1 MHRALASLALTALL
15 AAAPSLALAT
25 SLPFGSAH
33 ALVMDEATGEV
44 LMAKDADTQAP
55 IASITKL
62 VTAMVVIDAGLD
74 LQAPIEIDVA
84 DMDTF
89 KHTRA
94 GLPVG
99 AVLERGALL
108 ELALIASDNH
118 AAAALARTFPGGLAG
133 FRVAVQTKLAALGV
147 TQALIEE
154 PTGLSPRN
162 RASATDLAVVLRAA
176 SGYERIAAITSSPTH
191 STLVN
196 GRPWE
201 VRNTNGLVGKPGWE
215 ILASKTGF
223 TNDAGRCLTMRLR
236 VGERTVSVVLIGA
249 LASSARAHDALN
261 IRRWLDGEAPVAAQ
275 SVRRVHA
282 SSRKSRAAQLV
293 RVCYAGPAAP

>member
-133 FRVAVQTKLAALGV
+133 FRVAVQTKLAALGL

-201 VRNTNGLVGKPGWE
+201 VRNTNGLVGKPGWV
-215 ILASKTGF
+215 ILTSKTGY
-223 TNDAGRCLTMRLR
+223 TQEAGRCLVMRVQSAGRTLLVVLMGAARSAQRFTDATNVLRWLAGEPLLAQAQPRAGTRSAKRLR
-236 VGERTVSVVLIGA
+236 RATARHA
-249 LASSARAHDALN
+249 LASAH
-261 IRRWLDGEAPVAAQ
+261 
-275 SVRRVHA
+275 S
-282 SSRKSRAAQLV
+282 
-293 RVCYAGPAAP
+293 